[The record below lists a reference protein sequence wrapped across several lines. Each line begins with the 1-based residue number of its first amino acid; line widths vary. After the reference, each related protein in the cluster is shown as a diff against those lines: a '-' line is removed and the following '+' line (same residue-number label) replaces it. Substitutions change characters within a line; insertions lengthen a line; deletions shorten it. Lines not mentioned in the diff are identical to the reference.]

1 MNKLKMGDKG
11 KRVQALQRRLNRV
24 EIILD
29 TKAAH
34 GRPWFPNL
42 TEDGDFGP
50 MTEQAVLKYE
60 RSHGFRPDGIVG
72 QKLSREIDLKRA
84 LKRTRRD
91 TQPDRQGH
99 IIPRSEW
106 NPAPARGNVGG
117 VAEPTKMVFLHCT
130 VGPPVPASAT
140 RDQEA
145 ARMRALQA
153 TAFARGFYDI
163 SYSFVVFPSGRA
175 WAARGWD
182 RAGAH
187 TEGFNS
193 IAYAIAA
200 DIPCAGEP
208 VTDDLISAYV
218 RVIRRGRANGAMVND
233 IWVRGHREVA
243 PKSCPG
249 DPVYNRIGEIKRRA
263 RA

>member
-1 MNKLKMGDKG
+1 MKKLNLGDNN
-11 KRVQALQRRLNRV
+11 KRVQALQRRLNRS
-24 EIILD
+24 EIVLA
-29 TKAAH
+29 TMA
-34 GRPWFPNL
+34 GRGEIWFPNL

-50 MTEQAVLKYE
+50 KTEGAVKRYE
-60 RSHGFRPDGIVG
+60 RSHGFRADGVAG
-72 QKLSREIDLKRA
+72 QKLCREIDLKRA
-84 LKRTRRD
+84 LKRVRLDR
-91 TQPDRQGH
+91 PDSQGH

-106 NPAPARGNVGG
+106 NPQSARGNVGG
-117 VAEPTKMVFLHCT
+117 VAEPTKMAFLHCT
-130 VGPPVPASAT
+130 VGPSVPASAT

-153 TAFARGFYDI
+153 TAFSRGFYDI

-208 VTDDLISAYV
+208 VTDKMISAYV
-218 RVIRRGRANGAMVND
+218 NVIRIGRANGAMIND
-233 IWVRGHREVA
+233 IWVRGHREVTA
-243 PKSCPG
+243 KSCPG
-249 DPVYNRIGEIKRRA
+249 DPVYRQIGEIQRRA
-263 RA
+263 RS